1 MRQKT
6 NDIGQEVAMQYVFRL
21 HLLSSDVKM
30 NQDMNK
36 IIVVSAIIL
45 FLCVVILYINIKKR
59 TAAELRMKE
68 VQQKLEEN
76 YKELETAYEVVT
88 STQKK
93 LYQKYEELKV
103 SENRNRKLAYN
114 DSLTG
119 LPNRNAFTEYLHTV
133 MLHLKKK
140 EQYAIVYIDV
150 DDFKEINDTLGHSYG
165 DELLIDITYRIKQA
179 LDGEDFFARFVSDE
193 FIILFKLKTSME
205 EIEQKVRK
213 IQTVFSYPFV
223 LASKELFVTVSIG
236 LCVAPRDGVTV
247 QQLLKNVDAAMN
259 SAKEQGKN
267 RYCYYDTNLN
277 KKLMKRIEMQSEI
290 RNAIEAD
297 QFKLYYQAQV
307 DLENDRISGFEA
319 LIRWE
324 HPQKGMIY
332 PMDFIE
338 LAEDTGLIIPL
349 GRWILF
355 EACHQLKEWQQQG
368 ITDINMAVNFS
379 ARQFLDTGM
388 VEMIQT
394 AILETG
400 IRPENLEIEITETVA
415 LENVE
420 YSIEI
425 IHQLKD
431 MGIQVSLDDFGTG
444 YSSMNYLKLLPVS
457 KLKIDKSFLDTVMEN
472 ESDQKIVKMIIEL
485 AQTLNLVV
493 IAEGVEFQEQALFL
507 KGIKCNKAQGYLYS
521 RPVLSKDAK
530 TLLCSDLTDSLG

>member
-45 FLCVVILYINIKKR
+45 FLCVIILYINIKKR

-179 LDGEDFFARFVSDE
+179 LDGEDFLLVLSVMNL
-193 FIILFKLKTSME
+193 LFYLNLKH
-205 EIEQKVRK
+205 QWKR
-213 IQTVFSYPFV
+213 
-223 LASKELFVTVSIG
+223 
-236 LCVAPRDGVTV
+236 
-247 QQLLKNVDAAMN
+247 
-259 SAKEQGKN
+259 
-267 RYCYYDTNLN
+267 LN
-277 KKLMKRIEMQSEI
+277 KK
-290 RNAIEAD
+290 
-297 QFKLYYQAQV
+297 
-307 DLENDRISGFEA
+307 
-319 LIRWE
+319 
-324 HPQKGMIY
+324 
-332 PMDFIE
+332 
-338 LAEDTGLIIPL
+338 
-349 GRWILF
+349 
-355 EACHQLKEWQQQG
+355 
-368 ITDINMAVNFS
+368 
-379 ARQFLDTGM
+379 
-388 VEMIQT
+388 
-394 AILETG
+394 
-400 IRPENLEIEITETVA
+400 
-415 LENVE
+415 
-420 YSIEI
+420 
-425 IHQLKD
+425 
-431 MGIQVSLDDFGTG
+431 
-444 YSSMNYLKLLPVS
+444 
-457 KLKIDKSFLDTVMEN
+457 
-472 ESDQKIVKMIIEL
+472 
-485 AQTLNLVV
+485 
-493 IAEGVEFQEQALFL
+493 
-507 KGIKCNKAQGYLYS
+507 
-521 RPVLSKDAK
+521 
-530 TLLCSDLTDSLG
+530 